1 MPKLP
6 PYAKNIPNNQE
17 YIIICTGSEAW
28 SRAQSISW
36 MNEVVKTL
44 LPLGDAINAYRWDF
58 VYCKEV
64 ILFSNGT
71 LETYD
76 RLTELSRSLL
86 KHGALK
92 VLWCIPKFKRL
103 MKFISKEAT
112 A

>member
-1 MPKLP
+1 MLK
-6 PYAKNIPNNQE
+6 PYAKGIPANQE
-17 YIIICTGSEAW
+17 YIIICTDSEAW

-44 LPLGDAINAYRWDF
+44 LPLNDDINTYKWDF
-58 VYCKEV
+58 AYQKDVV
-64 ILFSNGT
+64 LFSNGT
-71 LETYD
+71 LETYE

-103 MKFISKEAT
+103 MKFVSKEQA